1 MIYHITTPDL
11 HTAYIALDYYEA
23 PSLPL
28 EGFIHCST
36 LAQLKATAERYYNE
50 VPEIM
55 VYHIDEKL
63 LESELKYEMA
73 TIGESF
79 PHIYGTINKNA
90 ILTVQNYLN
99 RSGSFDIK
107 SE

>member
-11 HTAYIALDYYEA
+11 HAKFNALDYYEA
-23 PSLPL
+23 PSLQL

-36 LAQLKATAERYYNE
+36 LAQLKATAERYYSE

-55 VYHIDEKL
+55 VYHIDENL
-63 LESELKYEMA
+63 LNSELKYEMA

-79 PHIYGTINKNA
+79 PHIYGSINKNA
-90 ILTVQNYLN
+90 IVSIQSYPNH
-99 RSGSFDIK
+99 SGSFDIK

>member
-11 HTAYIALDYYEA
+11 HAKFIATDYYEA
-23 PSLPL
+23 PSLQL

-36 LAQLKATAERYYNE
+36 LVQLKATAERYYSE
-50 VPEIM
+50 VPEIL
-55 VYHIDEKL
+55 VYYIDEKL

-79 PHIYGTINKNA
+79 PHIYGSINKNA
-90 ILTVQNYLN
+90 IVSVQSYPN

-107 SE
+107 VV